1 MILLLNSLSL
11 GFLMS
16 IWILNPFKIQK
27 QDM

>member
-1 MILLLNSLSL
+1 MILLLNSLCL

-16 IWILNPFKIQK
+16 IWILNLLKIQK

>member
-1 MILLLNSLSL
+1 MILLLNSLRL

-16 IWILNPFKIQK
+16 IWILNLFKIQK